1 MPSTGETKK
10 EQKRAYDKTP
20 KALAVRAAY
29 QVKYRAAQKNGG
41 VDAIPSLKIDPQALL
56 AALSNWKQA

>member
-10 EQKRAYDKTP
+10 EQMRVYSRTP
-20 KALAVRAAY
+20 EAKAVRAAY
-29 QVKYRAAQKNGG
+29 QVKFRAAQKNGG

-56 AALSNWKQA
+56 AALTNWKQA